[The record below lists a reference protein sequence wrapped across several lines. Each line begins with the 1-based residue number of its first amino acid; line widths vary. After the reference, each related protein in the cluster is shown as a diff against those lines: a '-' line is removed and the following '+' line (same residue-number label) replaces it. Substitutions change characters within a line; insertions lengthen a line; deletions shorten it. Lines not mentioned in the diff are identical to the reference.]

1 LRLACSVKL
10 INSCPSFMR
19 NGRRT
24 GIVPVYILSIPENAA
39 GKQPAKV
46 GPFIRNL
53 PTFPSNNSCS
63 GECDKTGPFRD
74 GAPPST
80 PSFPTASDY
89 EADPVSCSAGEL
101 PDDPV
106 PAGWL
111 PLPFSFGQPQIPA
124 PTSCP
129 QGAPLSWMTSLRDE
143 GKMIKKYFFIL
154 FYTLQRGK
162 ESFFQ

>member
-1 LRLACSVKL
+1 
-10 INSCPSFMR
+10 MR

-24 GIVPVYILSIPENAA
+24 GIVSVYILSIPENAA
-39 GKQPAKV
+39 GKQPAKG

-89 EADPVSCSAGEL
+89 EADPVSCSTGEL

-124 PTSCP
+124 PTSR
-129 QGAPLSWMTSLRDE
+129 SEEHTSELQSRE
-143 GKMIKKYFFIL
+143 NLVCRLLLEKKKAS
-154 FYTLQRGK
+154 TTH
-162 ESFFQ
+162 